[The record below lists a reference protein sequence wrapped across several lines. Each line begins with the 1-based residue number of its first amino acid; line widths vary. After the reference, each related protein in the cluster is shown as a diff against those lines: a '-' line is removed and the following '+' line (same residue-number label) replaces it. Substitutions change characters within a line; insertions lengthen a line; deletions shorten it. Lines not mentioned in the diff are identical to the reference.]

1 MIGDG
6 DKEEQRINDFGDRE
20 RIKRTMTCC
29 LFFYFIFCWI
39 TWGRKNS
46 FMLDCLIRGDKD
58 SPQTKIVL
66 GQRYFICQSLLKF
79 EANYFFFPM
88 NDTPEPVGSL

>member
-1 MIGDG
+1 MTLVIE
-6 DKEEQRINDFGDRE
+6 KEKKNND
-20 RIKRTMTCC
+20 
-29 LFFYFIFCWI
+29 LFIFFKKNCWI

-79 EANYFFFPM
+79 EANYFFSY
-88 NDTPEPVGSL
+88 E

>member
-29 LFFYFIFCWI
+29 LFIFL
-39 TWGRKNS
+39 KKL
-46 FMLDCLIRGDKD
+46 LDYMGKKELFHAG
-58 SPQTKIVL
+58 L
-66 GQRYFICQSLLKF
+66 FNQR
-79 EANYFFFPM
+79 
-88 NDTPEPVGSL
+88 